1 MHEIGL
7 TFITNDPGV
16 LANFELK
23 YLADKVHVHRWPM
36 DSPVWGDSVK
46 KELDDS
52 INKNPNKKETSIK
65 ENTIQIENFKF
76 TSLKKVG
83 ITVPFFKKECT
94 LIFEAQ
100 FENLLAHVHVTVKS
114 ENYVD
119 IFNELTMW
127 KNNNFLDD

>member
-1 MHEIGL
+1 MSD
-7 TFITNDPGV
+7 NDI
-16 LANFELK
+16 K
-23 YLADKVHVHRWPM
+23 YLCKKIHVHRWPR
-36 DSPVWGDSVK
+36 DSTVWDDSVQ

-52 INKNPNKKETSIK
+52 INKNPAKKQVTIKETV
-65 ENTIQIENFKF
+65 IQIENFKF

-100 FENLLAHVHVTVKS
+100 FGSLFAHVHVTVQS

-119 IFNELTMW
+119 VFIELTEW
-127 KNNNFLDD
+127 KNRVFPNDSDV